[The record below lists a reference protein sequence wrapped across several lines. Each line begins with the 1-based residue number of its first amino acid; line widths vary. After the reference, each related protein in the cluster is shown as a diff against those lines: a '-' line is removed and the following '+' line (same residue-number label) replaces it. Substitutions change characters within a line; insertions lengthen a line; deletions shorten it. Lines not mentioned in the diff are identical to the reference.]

1 MLKAGIGT
9 TEDTLRESDA
19 APGGRAETRREPRR
33 RDRAVQRQQRQS
45 SAAPQLHRHPA
56 HQRNKCDS
64 SQI

>member
-33 RDRAVQRQQRQS
+33 RDRAVQRQ
-45 SAAPQLHRHPA
+45 
-56 HQRNKCDS
+56 
-64 SQI
+64 